1 MASIL
6 VNAHGS
12 AQVKLVRSVLKK
24 MGIESTVLSAS
35 DAEDIALGLLMSKVD
50 RTKKVSRSTVMKKLA
65 SKE

>member
-50 RTKKVSRSTVMKKLA
+50 RTKKVSRSAVMKKLA